1 MHVHVYMYVCV
12 CLYAWKLHGN
22 LSANAKKSLI
32 ETLTKI
38 LTGAHLESIKPRISK
53 MINSN
58 IVQLRA
64 KVIEKRS
71 WTSIF
76 CTYRVMEKSPPQTEQ
91 VQSWLVKS
99 KQNPLLTLA

>member
-1 MHVHVYMYVCV
+1 MHVHMCMYVCV
-12 CLYAWKLHGN
+12 CLHAWKLNGN
-22 LSANAKKSLI
+22 LSANAKKSLK
-32 ETLTKI
+32 TLTKI
-38 LTGAHLESIKPRISK
+38 LTGAHLESIKSRISK

-76 CTYRVMEKSPPQTEQ
+76 CTYRVMEERPPQTEQ

-99 KQNPLLTLA
+99 IKNPLLTLA